1 MRTHS
6 KKGRSYLHLT
16 PEQSPPSGSRTT
28 PAPAQ
33 VALPWERQR
42 DESAPAFAALVAYRD
57 LEEGHTLGRAAELV
71 GKSRALLASWSRR
84 HDWMERVFQWD
95 QHRFREQESALQTAR
110 QQALQRQAQDSD
122 RLQRLAMA
130 RLGQLVRRDAETG
143 ELELDP
149 EVSVQDAVRI
159 YRLGLEIG
167 RALPAPVESEPGA
180 EAGEDQLRRLT
191 DAELHQLIALAKT
204 RAESEDET
212 DDGVRP
218 EE

>member
-1 MRTHS
+1 
-6 KKGRSYLHLT
+6 
-16 PEQSPPSGSRTT
+16 
-28 PAPAQ
+28 
-33 VALPWERQR
+33 VALPWERRR
-42 DESAPAFAALVAYRD
+42 DESAPAFAGLVAYRD
-57 LEEGHTLGRAAELV
+57 LEEGRTLGRAAERV

-84 HDWMERVFQWD
+84 HDWAERVFQWD
-95 QHRFREQESALQTAR
+95 QHQFREQESALHTAR
-110 QQALQRQAQDSD
+110 QQALQRQTQDAD

-130 RLGQLVRRDAETG
+130 RLGRLVRRDPETG

-167 RALPAPVESEPGA
+167 RALPAPAESESGA
-180 EAGEDQLRRLT
+180 EAEEDQLRRLT
-191 DAELHQLIALAKT
+191 DAELHELIALAKT
-204 RAESEDET
+204 RAESEDEN